1 MARPR
6 QRVCLQDGSTAK
18 PLGAAY
24 SKLSSSQ
31 LQGSGHRERAHAVAA
46 PLHAGTSIERRRM
59 PGKLVADSL

>member
-18 PLGAAY
+18 PLEAAY
-24 SKLSSSQ
+24 SKLSSSR
-31 LQGSGHRERAHAVAA
+31 SGHRERAHAVAA
-46 PLHAGTSIERRRM
+46 PLHAGTSIGRRRM

>member
-31 LQGSGHRERAHAVAA
+31 PPRKGACSGSTAPRGHFHRAAA
-46 PLHAGTSIERRRM
+46 NAGQTGR
-59 PGKLVADSL
+59 